1 MAGAAVYLWE
11 NVTERSGS
19 MKFDMHCHTKEGS
32 MDGKVIIEEYIRR
45 LKEQGFGGMLVSDHN
60 SYDGYREWKKSI
72 KGKQHQDFVVLK
84 GVEYDTRD
92 CGHILV
98 IMPEGVKL
106 WILEMRGLPVARLI
120 RIVHFYGGILG
131 PAHPFGEKYMSAMTT
146 QERKEKYARKLGALI
161 EQFDFIEI
169 FNACEK
175 KEVNDKA
182 YELAQEYNKPGFG
195 GSDAHKSD
203 CIGKAYTELPDSIR
217 SESDLIAYIK
227 TNPRI
232 ECGGSFYE
240 RTTKDRL
247 GRINAV
253 LVESFYV
260 YNKLG
265 NALRSRKRKRELKVI
280 FDRRKGLH

>member
-1 MAGAAVYLWE
+1 
-11 NVTERSGS
+11 
-19 MKFDMHCHTKEGS
+19 
-32 MDGKVIIEEYIRR
+32 
-45 LKEQGFGGMLVSDHN
+45 MLVSDHN

-120 RIVHFYGGILG
+120 RIGTFYGGILG

-175 KEVNDKA
+175 RKLMIRHMNSHRNTTSPDSEAVM
-182 YELAQEYNKPGFG
+182 PT
-195 GSDAHKSD
+195 SRIVSV
-203 CIGKAYTELPDSIR
+203 KAYTELPDSIR

-232 ECGGSFYE
+232 ECGGSFTSEQQKTVWEGLMQFWWNPFMFIIRWGMPYGA
-240 RTTKDRL
+240 
-247 GRINAV
+247 GRG
-253 LVESFYV
+253 S
-260 YNKLG
+260 G
-265 NALRSRKRKRELKVI
+265 N
-280 FDRRKGLH
+280 

>member
-1 MAGAAVYLWE
+1 
-11 NVTERSGS
+11 

-45 LKEQGFGGMLVSDHN
+45 LKEMGFGGMLVSDHN
-60 SYDGYREWKKSI
+60 SYDGYREWKNSI

-84 GVEYDTRD
+84 GVEYDTMD

-106 WILEMRGLPVARLI
+106 WILENRGLPVGMLI
-120 RIVHFYGGILG
+120 KIVHFYGGILG

-146 QERKEKYARKLGALI
+146 RQRKEKYAKRLSTLVS
-161 EQFDFIEI
+161 QFDFIEI

-175 KEVNDKA
+175 TAINNKA
-182 YELAQEYNKPGFG
+182 HELANEYGKPGFG
-195 GSDAHKSD
+195 GSDAHKTD
-203 CIGKAYTELPDSIR
+203 CIGMGYTDLPDNIR
-217 SESDLIAYIK
+217 SESDLIDYVK
-227 TNPRI
+227 TAPKI
-232 ECGGSFYE
+232 ECGGTFYE

-247 GRINAV
+247 GKVNSV

-260 YNKLG
+260 YNKMG
-265 NALRSRKRKRELKVI
+265 NAFRSYRRRKELKYI
-280 FDRRKGLH
+280 FDRQRGLH